1 MSMWDTT
8 SGGKNNTVSRKNN
21 QTIFKRI
28 MKLRSITTLLFCLI
42 FTLGAYAYPSKKD
55 MERIEQL
62 LEQAQNLPKDSNL
75 MLHFGKQFLG
85 IPYVAHTL
93 DRDSVEKLVINTRE
107 LDCTTFVENV
117 VALTLCAQRGERRFH
132 DYELQLQKI
141 RYRNGK
147 VEYTRRLHYFTYW
160 IEDNVRMGY
169 VKKVE
174 SDYMPFTAVQKLNV
188 FYMSKYWESYS
199 MLASHPQ
206 WISGIK
212 EMENILTGNSFRY
225 IPKSNI
231 SNSQILRQTIKDGDI
246 IAILTKKKGLDTS
259 HIGIAV
265 WKKDGLHLMNAS
277 SIHKKVVIEPMLLQ
291 NYMKKHPSQI
301 GIRVC
306 RVVDLKKN

>member
-1 MSMWDTT
+1 MKTKAFFILLLCMICSM
-8 SGGKNNTVSRKNN
+8 
-21 QTIFKRI
+21 
-28 MKLRSITTLLFCLI
+28 
-42 FTLGAYAYPSKKD
+42 GASAYQSKKD

-62 LEQAQNLPKDSNL
+62 LADAQKLPKDSNL
-75 MLHFGKQFLG
+75 MLHFGKQFLN

-93 DRDSVEKLVINTRE
+93 DRNLKEEKLVVNTRE

-117 VALTLCAQRGERRFH
+117 LALTLCAQRGETKFG
-132 DYELQLQKI
+132 DFELQLQKI

-147 VEYTRRLHYFTYW
+147 MEYTRRLHYFTSW
-160 IEDNVRMGY
+160 IEDNVHMGY
-169 VKKVE
+169 VTKVE
-174 SDYMPFTAVQKLNV
+174 SDRKPFTAFQHLNV
-188 FYMSKYWESYS
+188 NYMSTHAKDYA
-199 MLASHPQ
+199 MLAAHPE
-206 WISGIK
+206 WMEGIK
-212 EMENILTGNSFRY
+212 EMEQTITGNDFRY
-225 IPKSNI
+225 IPKTEI
-231 SNSQILRQTIKDGDI
+231 GNSKLLRQTIKNGDI

-301 GIRVC
+301 GIRLC